1 MRNMKFIVNV
11 VLAVSSIA
19 ALAQES
25 ARTVQYH
32 SQDIVAIRAKV
43 KYTTLIELPT
53 TEKIMEAATGDKDF
67 WIVDVVGNFCFVHP
81 AKQGIASNLNLIT
94 DKGNIYSFTL
104 QDISGSPGEPD
115 LKVIVEPA
123 DRSAIVA
130 ASGPAQFVPAAQLE
144 QSKQQVA
151 ALQSHVEQA
160 VDEYKSGYP
169 TQLKFDYVYK
179 ANQAPFDIQSI
190 YHDDKFTYIKTNAP
204 EKFSV
209 YEMKD
214 GKPNLVTYDLR
225 EGTYIIPKIMDD
237 GYVELGKEADELCAE
252 RITRHDREQPYF
264 SHRRAGRDARR
275 TASRANTARPFR
287 AAQGRLAEE
296 PQDVRLLGAALL
308 VIVAALFSST
318 GKKTPAQQ
326 AAAKGQPPQPT
337 LQDNTDNNVQD
348 MKNQVQAERQK
359 EQQAAMAAAAG
370 QDPALAS
377 ATPAQQAAAAAFGP
391 SGEAPTSCGP
401 GRPCG
406 QAQQGTM
413 PPQLTPEQ
421 QQAQLIA
428 AKERERADN
437 SRFASNLVYSRLAE
451 QRNSSRNSKARR
463 CPSSMTIPSGR
474 QRRVSLTHEPEKEQE
489 ETPGGYKRPLEAN
502 IDSAVGQPYLVYE
515 GSVLDT
521 VL

>member
-1 MRNMKFIVNV
+1 MRLLKSIVNV
-11 VLAVSSIA
+11 VLAVSSIG

-104 QDISGSPGEPD
+104 QDISGSSAEPD

-130 ASGPAQFVPAAQLE
+130 ASGPPQFVPAAQLE
-144 QSKQQVA
+144 QSKQQVN

-169 TQLKFDYVYK
+169 TQLKIDYVYK

-225 EGTYIIPKIMDD
+225 EGTYIIPKVMDD
-237 GYVELGKEADELCAE
+237 GYVELGKK
-252 RITRHDREQPYF
+252 RMNF
-264 SHRRAGRDARR
+264 AR
-275 TASRANTARPFR
+275 
-287 AAQGRLAEE
+287 
-296 PQDVRLLGAALL
+296 
-308 VIVAALFSST
+308 
-318 GKKTPAQQ
+318 
-326 AAAKGQPPQPT
+326 KG
-337 LQDNTDNNVQD
+337 
-348 MKNQVQAERQK
+348 
-359 EQQAAMAAAAG
+359 
-370 QDPALAS
+370 
-377 ATPAQQAAAAAFGP
+377 
-391 SGEAPTSCGP
+391 
-401 GRPCG
+401 
-406 QAQQGTM
+406 
-413 PPQLTPEQ
+413 
-421 QQAQLIA
+421 
-428 AKERERADN
+428 
-437 SRFASNLVYSRLAE
+437 
-451 QRNSSRNSKARR
+451 
-463 CPSSMTIPSGR
+463 
-474 QRRVSLTHEPEKEQE
+474 
-489 ETPGGYKRPLEAN
+489 
-502 IDSAVGQPYLVYE
+502 
-515 GSVLDT
+515 
-521 VL
+521 